1 MNTKSD
7 KKLYK
12 WLINHLSNNNAVFI
26 DELKPFIKENQTP
39 LYRGFS
45 INQLQNNNQL
55 DIYMKSFSSS
65 FDTAYDFAQMSSD
78 NEINIVKINENCTP
92 IIYLID
98 IYNVL
103 KSQYSFD
110 PQIQLLLQ
118 NEKEY
123 LIINHKL
130 FVKPENSS
138 KNLTGKKITI
148 YKGEFYQ

>member
-1 MNTKSD
+1 
-7 KKLYK
+7 
-12 WLINHLSNNNAVFI
+12 
-26 DELKPFIKENQTP
+26 
-39 LYRGFS
+39 
-45 INQLQNNNQL
+45 
-55 DIYMKSFSSS
+55 
-65 FDTAYDFAQMSSD
+65 MSSD
-78 NEINIVKINENCTP
+78 TEINIVKINENCTP

-130 FVKPENSS
+130 FVKLENSS

>member
-1 MNTKSD
+1 MNNKSD

-26 DELKPFIKENQTP
+26 DELKPFIKQNQTP

-45 INQLQNNNQL
+45 ISQLQNNNQL

-78 NEINIVKINENCTP
+78 AEINIVKINENCTP

-130 FVKPENSS
+130 FIKPENSS